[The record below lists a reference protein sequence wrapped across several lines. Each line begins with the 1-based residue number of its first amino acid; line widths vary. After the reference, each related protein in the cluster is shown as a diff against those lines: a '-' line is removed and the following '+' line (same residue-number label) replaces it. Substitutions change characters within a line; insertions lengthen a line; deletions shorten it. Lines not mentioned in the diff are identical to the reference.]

1 MQTTDFIFS
10 VKNWSQAG
18 VLGVNF
24 FFVLSGFLITYLL
37 LTEEKENGSFSIL
50 KFYLRRVIRIWPLY
64 FGIVLFSFCVVP
76 LIFHFS
82 GKIFFENCP
91 PFYFLTFTLNFA
103 IIRGLDPFSPLLAM
117 LWSIAI
123 EEQFYAVWPLV
134 MKWFRKNI
142 SVVFLLL
149 ILISIAARIFFIHDQ
164 KEIYFNTLCILSD
177 FAIGGFAAYSAN
189 KNFPW
194 WKKFISLPKIF
205 SLSAYSLIFLVLF
218 FYQKIFTGEIMI
230 AAERIILG
238 LLFVY
243 IIAEQCFS
251 EARIFNAGKFS
262 FISYLGKISYGLYC
276 FHSLGIILA
285 KDLLL
290 KIDFL
295 FLPYQYMIVFPVLA
309 LAITILISV
318 VSYEW
323 FEKFFLRKKENIS
336 MSLS

>member
-1 MQTTDFIFS
+1 
-10 VKNWSQAG
+10 
-18 VLGVNF
+18 
-24 FFVLSGFLITYLL
+24 
-37 LTEEKENGSFSIL
+37 
-50 KFYLRRVIRIWPLY
+50 
-64 FGIVLFSFCVVP
+64 
-76 LIFHFS
+76 
-82 GKIFFENCP
+82 
-91 PFYFLTFTLNFA
+91 
-103 IIRGLDPFSPLLAM
+103 
-117 LWSIAI
+117 
-123 EEQFYAVWPLV
+123 
-134 MKWFRKNI
+134 
-142 SVVFLLL
+142 
-149 ILISIAARIFFIHDQ
+149 
-164 KEIYFNTLCILSD
+164 
-177 FAIGGFAAYSAN
+177 
-189 KNFPW
+189 
-194 WKKFISLPKIF
+194 
-205 SLSAYSLIFLVLF
+205 
-218 FYQKIFTGEIMI
+218 MI
-230 AAERIILG
+230 AAERIVLG
-238 LLFVY
+238 LLFAY